1 MPFCSNCGAAVEG
14 RFCAKCG
21 TEVGGAAPPP
31 PGPSGSASL
40 LPPAAAGLSDN
51 VVGALCYVGLIITG
65 ILFLLLEPYSKKP
78 AIRFHAF
85 QAIFLNAAWIVLSL
99 VLGIIR
105 FGFFLSPLIS
115 VVAISLWV
123 YMIVTTYQGKKVVL
137 PLVGSLAQQQA

>member
-21 TEVGGAAPPP
+21 TAVGGAAPPP
-31 PGPSGSASL
+31 PAPSGSAAL
-40 LPPAAAGLSDN
+40 PPPAAAGLADN
-51 VVGALCYVGLIITG
+51 VIGALCYVGLIITG
-65 ILFLLLEPYSKKP
+65 ILFLVLEPYSKKP

-99 VLGIIR
+99 VVGIIR

-115 VVAISLWV
+115 VAFIVLWI
-123 YMIVTTYQGKKVVL
+123 YMVVTTYQGKRVVL
-137 PLVGSLAQQQA
+137 PVIGSLAQQQA

>member
-1 MPFCSNCGAAVEG
+1 
-14 RFCAKCG
+14 
-21 TEVGGAAPPP
+21 
-31 PGPSGSASL
+31 L

-115 VVAISLWV
+115 VAFIALWV

>member
-1 MPFCSNCGAAVEG
+1 
-14 RFCAKCG
+14 
-21 TEVGGAAPPP
+21 VGGAAPPP
-31 PGPSGSASL
+31 PGPAGPASL

-65 ILFLLLEPYSKKP
+65 ILFLVLEPYSKKP

-115 VVAISLWV
+115 VAFIALWV